1 MIRPATLLAT
11 CLGSG
16 ATVAQLTLDQKVEGS
31 NPSSPAISIV
41 ALGVVQ
47 AEVGRFHYARCMSES
62 SGVSDLIG
70 LLNDESARPDE
81 RDDAAIDLGK
91 SDDPVA
97 LEALITFARR
107 SDQDDMLIGSCG
119 ESIAQIWE
127 RQGAI
132 YDPVLVESLAAPA
145 AREVRDEV

>member
-1 MIRPATLLAT
+1 M
-11 CLGSG
+11 
-16 ATVAQLTLDQKVEGS
+16 
-31 NPSSPAISIV
+31 
-41 ALGVVQ
+41 
-47 AEVGRFHYARCMSES
+47 
-62 SGVSDLIG
+62 SDLIG

-91 SDDPVA
+91 SDDPVS
-97 LEALITFARR
+97 LEALITFARS

-127 RQGAI
+127 RRGSV

-145 AREVRDEV
+145 AREVRAWFGR

>member
-1 MIRPATLLAT
+1 
-11 CLGSG
+11 
-16 ATVAQLTLDQKVEGS
+16 
-31 NPSSPAISIV
+31 
-41 ALGVVQ
+41 
-47 AEVGRFHYARCMSES
+47 MSES

-70 LLNDESARPDE
+70 LLNDESARPEE

-107 SDQDDMLIGSCG
+107 SDQDDMLMGSCG

-127 RQGAI
+127 RQGAV

-145 AREVRDEV
+145 AREVRGWFGR